1 MRYMI
6 YITPSRPD
14 PPPSCIQVMAH
25 PSHGGRSKAELT
37 EDFDREMPRYK
48 RFQIDGNQVTWGPDQ
63 ED

>member
-1 MRYMI
+1 
-6 YITPSRPD
+6 
-14 PPPSCIQVMAH
+14 MAH